1 MSYGRLRALLPR
13 VTLGHTEGATSVM
26 KSDTARILLARNM
39 KRLRKALGLSQ
50 MALAERV
57 GCSTTLIGNIETLK
71 RFPSADNIDR
81 IAQAFDVPIYELFM
95 QYSPAIERAVSR
107 SEVRERLEQKILKA
121 IEEALAES
129 KSSAK
134 D

>member
-1 MSYGRLRALLPR
+1 
-13 VTLGHTEGATSVM
+13 M

>member
-13 VTLGHTEGATSVM
+13 VTLGYTEGATSVM